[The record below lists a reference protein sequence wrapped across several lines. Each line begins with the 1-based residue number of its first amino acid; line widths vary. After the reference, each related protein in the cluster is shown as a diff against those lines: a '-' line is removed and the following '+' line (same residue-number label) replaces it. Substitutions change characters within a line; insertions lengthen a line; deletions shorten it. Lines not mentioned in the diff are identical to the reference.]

1 MKTIK
6 IKNTKGKVLFE
17 HSQENN
23 TLKDT
28 IELAIKKKVSLY
40 GANLEG
46 ADLRNSNLRN
56 SDLECANLRNSDL
69 INSNLECANL
79 RYSDLINSNL
89 EGSDLRY
96 SDLRYSNLEG
106 ADLRYSDLE
115 RANLRY
121 SDLRFA
127 KLYRADL
134 SGVNLIGVDLNVVNL
149 EDAIE
154 VPIHCKWSFGITEDK
169 IHIGCEKRTIEEWDI
184 FFASDEVIETKR
196 GTKEFKQ
203 IEAVYNACK
212 AYLQTLNN

>member
-6 IKNTKGKVLFE
+6 IKDIKGKVLFE

-28 IELAIKKKVSLY
+28 IELATKKKVSLY

-46 ADLRNSNLRN
+46 ADLSGTDLRNVDLRNSNLEDA
-56 SDLECANLRNSDL
+56 DLSGADLRD
-69 INSNLECANL
+69 ADL
-79 RYSDLINSNL
+79 RYSDLRNSSL
-89 EGSDLRY
+89 ENACLIGACLKNSYLRYSDLRY
-96 SDLRYSNLEG
+96 SDLRNV
-106 ADLRYSDLE
+106 DLR
-115 RANLRY
+115 N

-134 SGVNLIGVDLNVVNL
+134 SGVNLIGTDLNAVNL
-149 EDAIE
+149 KDAIR
-154 VPIHCKWSFGITEDK
+154 VPIYCEWPFGITENK
-169 IHIGCEKRTIEEWDI
+169 IHIGCEKRTIEEWDL
-184 FFASDEVIETKR
+184 FFASEDVIETKR

-212 AYLQTLNN
+212 SYMQTLNN